1 LHNRIIKSL
10 FQTRDELSFRNI
22 RAALWPV
29 LLVFPVSVIMGNL
42 RYYGHSIALGG
53 FATNELMFFMLGL
66 GWLILSFTPK
76 KIIIPLLKISAVL
89 SALLLSFLIFL
100 PMGSWQF
107 TLYLALK
114 FCNGLCAACAFCLF
128 CFVLNN
134 VERLAGMIIIQ
145 LYYGFY
151 YASWN
156 IFPDFHT
163 AENTWAGAVVMAVFL
178 VTVFCIDAGFKSAAK
193 KNIEDR
199 SKSVFMELNTG
210 SGGKG
215 SGVLFVIGL
224 GVVHYMIM
232 CMSNYIEWA
241 ESSVSSFAFGLGTV
255 ISIAFIIF
263 IQLFKGKSALYIWL
277 MFLAFT
283 LFGLGALLLDTSAAI
298 ISGSFIY
305 GLGDSLGYIIICYM
319 CAGAIKRSKSLKM
332 FKIYCFVFFIQYFF
346 ISGIFSFYFN
356 YFDAPNK
363 FLAFAV
369 VLVLVS
375 LCLLFMPLIQKRL
388 FDADWTDGL
397 YLRDMEGYA
406 GPLVETEEINKKEKL
421 NLTPR
426 EQEIFTMLLKGTSPK
441 DIAYT
446 LKISYETVHH
456 HQKNMYRKLGIQSI
470 QELFTRFGNA
480 GNFADRSS
488 ARSQAKGSPQ

>member
-1 LHNRIIKSL
+1 MHNMLGAIKSL
-10 FQTRDELSFRNI
+10 LQTRDELSFRNI
-22 RAALWPV
+22 RAALFPV
-29 LLVFPVSVIMGNL
+29 LLVFPLSVITGNL

-76 KIIIPLLKISAVL
+76 KFILPLLRISAALAVL
-89 SALLLSFLIFL
+89 ILFILIYT
-100 PMGSWQF
+100 PMGFWQF
-107 TLYLALK
+107 ALYMALK
-114 FCNGLCAACAFCLF
+114 FTCGLCTACAFFLF
-128 CFVLNN
+128 CFALNN

-156 IFPDFHT
+156 IFPDFHS
-163 AENTWAGAVVMAVFL
+163 ADNTWAGAAVMAVFL
-178 VTVFCIDAGFKSAAK
+178 VIVFFCRPRGGGFS
-193 KNIEDR
+193 I
-199 SKSVFMELNTG
+199 NTD

-215 SGVLFVIGL
+215 SGVPFVIGL

-232 CMSNYIEWA
+232 CMSNYIEWS
-241 ESSVSSFAFGLGTV
+241 ENSVSSFAFGMGTV
-255 ISIAFIIF
+255 ISIGIIII
-263 IQLFKGKSALYIWL
+263 IQLFKGKSALYIWV

-283 LFGLGALLLDTSAAI
+283 LFGLGALLLDTSIAI

-319 CAGAIKRSKSLKM
+319 CAGAIKRSKSLRM
-332 FKIYCFVFFIQYFF
+332 FRIYCFVFFIQYFV
-346 ISGIFSFYFN
+346 ISGIFSVYFN
-356 YFDAPNK
+356 YFETPNK

-388 FDADWTDGL
+388 FEADWTDGL
-397 YLRDMEGYA
+397 YLRDMEEFSK
-406 GPLVETEEINKKEKL
+406 PLVETEEINKKEKL

-426 EQEIFTMLLKGTSPK
+426 EQEIFTLLLKGTSPK
-441 DIAYT
+441 EIGYT

-470 QELFTRFGNA
+470 QELF
-480 GNFADRSS
+480 
-488 ARSQAKGSPQ
+488 AKYSKTI

>member
-1 LHNRIIKSL
+1 MLKFMLSEKQENKVLHNRINIIKSL
-10 FQTRDELSFRNI
+10 FQTRDELSFLNI
-22 RAALWPV
+22 RIAMWPV

-42 RYYGHSIALGG
+42 RYYGHSIVLSG
-53 FATNELMFFMLGL
+53 FATNGLMFFMLGL
-66 GWLILSFTPK
+66 GWFILSFLPK
-76 KIIIPLLKISAVL
+76 RFIFPLLKISAVL
-89 SALLLSFLIFL
+89 SAVLLLFLIFL
-100 PMGSWQF
+100 PMGFGQF
-107 TLYLALK
+107 AFFLAFK
-114 FCNGLCAACAFCLF
+114 FCNGLCAACAFFMF

-151 YASWN
+151 YAAWN

-163 AENTWAGAVVMAVFL
+163 AGNTLTGAAVMALFIVIVFS
-178 VTVFCIDAGFKSAAK
+178 CRKRHEI
-193 KNIEDR
+193 
-199 SKSVFMELNTG
+199 NTDNN
-210 SGGKG
+210 GKD
-215 SGVLFVIGL
+215 SGVPFVIGL

-241 ESSVSSFAFGLGTV
+241 ENSVSSLAFGLGTV
-255 ISIAFIIF
+255 ISIAIVII
-263 IQLFKGKSALYIWL
+263 IQLLKGRSALYIWL

-319 CAGAIKRSKSLKM
+319 CAGAIKRSKSLRM
-332 FKIYCFVFFIQYFF
+332 FRYCCFVFFIQYFVV
-346 ISGIFSFYFN
+346 SSLFSSYFN

-388 FDADWTDGL
+388 FEADWTDGL
-397 YLRDMEGYA
+397 YLRDMEKFSQ
-406 GPLVETEEINKKEKL
+406 PLAETEAINKKDKL

-426 EQEIFTMLLKGTSPK
+426 EQEIFTLLLKGTSPK
-441 DIAYT
+441 EIAYT

-456 HQKNMYRKLGIQSI
+456 HQKNMYRKLCIQSI
-470 QELFTRFGNA
+470 QELFA
-480 GNFADRSS
+480 KYSS
-488 ARSQAKGSPQ
+488 AV

>member
-1 LHNRIIKSL
+1 LHNRINVIIKSL

-22 RAALWPV
+22 RGAFLPV
-29 LLVFPVSVIMGNL
+29 LLVFPVSVILGNL

-53 FATNELMFFMLGL
+53 IATNELMFFMLGF

-76 KIIIPLLKISAVL
+76 NFILPLLKISAVL
-89 SALLLSFLIFL
+89 SAVLLSFLIFL

-107 TLYLALK
+107 MFYMAFK
-114 FCNGLCAACAFCLF
+114 FCGGLCAACAFFLF

-134 VERLAGMIIIQ
+134 VERLAGMAIIQ
-145 LYYGFY
+145 VYYGIY

-156 IFPDFHT
+156 ILPDFHT
-163 AENTWAGAVVMAVFL
+163 AGNTWIGAVLAAVFI
-178 VTVFCIDAGFKSAAK
+178 VIVFCCGVRVKSDTK
-193 KNIEDR
+193 T
-199 SKSVFMELNTG
+199 NTEND
-210 SGGKG
+210 GKG
-215 SGVLFVIGL
+215 SGVIFVIGL

-232 CMSNYIEWA
+232 CMSNYIEWS
-241 ESSVSSFAFGLGTV
+241 ENSVSSLAFGLGTI
-255 ISIAFIIF
+255 ISIGLVII
-263 IQLFKGKSALYIWL
+263 IQLLKGRSALYIWL
-277 MFLAFT
+277 MFLAFS
-283 LFGLGALLLDTSAAI
+283 LFGLGVLLLDTNAAI
-298 ISGSFIY
+298 TSGSFIY

-319 CAGAIKRSKSLKM
+319 CAGAIKRSKSLRM
-332 FKIYCFVFFIQYFF
+332 FRVYCFVLFIQYFI

-356 YFDAPNK
+356 YFDEPNK

-397 YLRDMEGYA
+397 YLRDMEEYSK
-406 GPLVETEEINKKEKL
+406 PLVKTEEINNKEKL

-426 EQEIFTMLLKGTSPK
+426 EQEIFTLLLKGTSPK
-441 DIAYT
+441 EIGFT

-456 HQKNMYRKLGIQSI
+456 HQKNLYRKLGIQSI
-470 QELFTRFGNA
+470 QELFA
-480 GNFADRSS
+480 KYSS
-488 ARSQAKGSPQ
+488 VV

>member
-1 LHNRIIKSL
+1 MHNRISIMIKNL
-10 FQTRDELSFRNI
+10 FQTRDELSFGNI
-22 RAALWPV
+22 RVALWPV

-42 RYYGHSIALGG
+42 RYYGHSIALEG
-53 FATNELMFFMLGL
+53 FSSNELMFFMLGF

-76 KIIIPLLKISAVL
+76 RLIIPLLNVSAILSAVI
-89 SALLLSFLIFL
+89 LLFLIIL
-100 PMGSWQF
+100 PMGPGQF
-107 TLYLALK
+107 TLYMAFK
-114 FCNGLCAACAFCLF
+114 FCNGFCAACAFCLF

-156 IFPDFHT
+156 ILPNFHT
-163 AENTWAGAVVMAVFL
+163 AGNTWAGAAIMAVFIII
-178 VTVFCIDAGFKSAAK
+178 VFFC
-193 KNIEDR
+193 R
-199 SKSVFMELNTG
+199 TCSVSGTKQEFNTD
-210 SGGKG
+210 SDGKG

-241 ESSVSSFAFGLGTV
+241 ESSVSSFAFGLGTA
-255 ISIAFIIF
+255 ISIGLIIV
-263 IQLFKGKSALYIWL
+263 IQLLKGRSALYIWL
-277 MFLAFT
+277 MFLVFT
-283 LFGLGALLLDTSAAI
+283 LFGLGVLLLDTSTAI
-298 ISGSFIY
+298 ITGSFIY
-305 GLGDSLGYIIICYM
+305 GVGDSLGYIIICYM
-319 CAGAIKRSKSLKM
+319 CAGAIKKSKSLKM
-332 FKIYCFVFFIQYFF
+332 FRICCFVFFIQYFF
-346 ISGIFSFYFN
+346 ISGIFSYYFS
-356 YFDAPNK
+356 YFDEPNK

-369 VLVLVS
+369 VFVLVS

-397 YLRDMEGYA
+397 YLRDMEGYSQ
-406 GPLVETEEINKKEKL
+406 PLVETEAINKKEKL

-426 EQEIFTMLLKGTSPK
+426 EQEIFTLLLKGTSPK
-441 DIAYT
+441 EIAYT

-470 QELFTRFGNA
+470 QELF
-480 GNFADRSS
+480 
-488 ARSQAKGSPQ
+488 AKYGSYDPDNLQK

>member
-1 LHNRIIKSL
+1 LHNRISIIIKSL

-22 RAALWPV
+22 RVALLPV
-29 LLVFPVSVIMGNL
+29 LLVFPISVILGNL
-42 RYYGHSIALGG
+42 RYYGHSIAMGG
-53 FATNELMFFMLGL
+53 FATNELMLFMLAF
-66 GWLILSFTPK
+66 GWLILSFMPK
-76 KIIIPLLKISAVL
+76 RFIIPLLKISAVL
-89 SALLLSFLIFL
+89 SAVFVSFLIFL

-107 TLYLALK
+107 ALYMALK

-156 IFPDFHT
+156 ILPDFHT
-163 AENTWAGAVVMAVFL
+163 AGNTWVGAAVMAVFL
-178 VTVFCIDAGFKSAAK
+178 FIVFCCGARLSR
-193 KNIEDR
+193 DR
-199 SKSVFMELNTG
+199 SGSVPILNTD
-210 SGGKG
+210 SDGKG
-215 SGVLFVIGL
+215 SGVHFVVGL
-224 GVVHYMIM
+224 GIVHYMIM

-255 ISIAFIIF
+255 ISIALVLF
-263 IQLFKGKSALYIWL
+263 IQLLKGKSALYIWL
-277 MFLAFT
+277 MFLAFS
-283 LFGLGALLLDTSAAI
+283 LFGLGVLLLNTSRAI

-305 GLGDSLGYIIICYM
+305 GMGDSLGYIIICYM

-332 FKIYCFVFFIQYFF
+332 FRLYCVVFFIQCFF
-346 ISGIFSFYFN
+346 ISGIFSIYFN

-397 YLRDMEGYA
+397 YLRDMEEFS
-406 GPLVETEEINKKEKL
+406 GPLVETDAINKKEKL

-426 EQEIFTMLLKGTSPK
+426 EQEIFTLLLKGTSPK
-441 DIAYT
+441 EIAYT
-446 LKISYETVHH
+446 LKIGYETVHH
-456 HQKNMYRKLGIQSI
+456 HQKNLYRKLDIQSI
-470 QELFTRFGNA
+470 QELF
-480 GNFADRSS
+480 
-488 ARSQAKGSPQ
+488 AKYGSVV

>member
-1 LHNRIIKSL
+1 MHNKIDTAKAAGAANAAGAMIKNL

-22 RAALWPV
+22 RGALWPV

-42 RYYGHSIALGG
+42 RYYGHSIAIAG
-53 FATNELMFFMLGL
+53 FATNELMFFMLGF
-66 GWLILSFTPK
+66 GWIILSFTSK
-76 KIIIPLLKISAVL
+76 RFIRPLLKISAVL
-89 SALLLSFLIFL
+89 CAVLLSFLIFL
-100 PMGSWQF
+100 PMGTWQF
-107 TLYLALK
+107 TVYLALK
-114 FCNGLCAACAFCLF
+114 FFNGLCAACAFYLF
-128 CFVLNN
+128 CFMLNN

-151 YASWN
+151 YALWN
-156 IFPDFHT
+156 IIPDFHT
-163 AENTWAGAVVMAVFL
+163 AGNTLAGAVVMAVFL
-178 VTVFCIDAGFKSAAK
+178 FIVFYG
-193 KNIEDR
+193 DR
-199 SKSVFMELNTG
+199 SKSAPAEFNTD

-232 CMSNYIEWA
+232 CMSNYIEWS
-241 ESSVSSFAFGLGTV
+241 ENSVSSLAFGLGTF
-255 ISIAFIIF
+255 ISIALVII
-263 IQLFKGKSALYIWL
+263 IQLLKGRSALYIWL
-277 MFLAFT
+277 MFLTFS
-283 LFGLGALLLDTSAAI
+283 LLGLGVLLLNTPMAI
-298 ISGSFIY
+298 TSGSFIY

-332 FKIYCFVFFIQYFF
+332 FRIYCFVFFTQYFV

-356 YFDAPNK
+356 YFEAPNK

-397 YLRDMEGYA
+397 YLRDMEEFSK
-406 GPLVETEEINKKEKL
+406 PLEETEAINTREKL

-456 HQKNMYRKLGIQSI
+456 HQKNLYRKLNIQSI
-470 QELFTRFGNA
+470 QELF
-480 GNFADRSS
+480 
-488 ARSQAKGSPQ
+488 AKYSKVL

>member
-1 LHNRIIKSL
+1 MRNRISAACAAVKSL

-22 RAALWPV
+22 RALPV
-29 LLVFPVSVIMGNL
+29 LLIFPVSVILGNL

-53 FATNELMFFMLGL
+53 FATNELMFLLLGF
-66 GWLILSFTPK
+66 GWLILRFLPEK
-76 KIIIPLLKISAVL
+76 FIIPLLRISAVL
-89 SALLLSFLIFL
+89 SALILLLLFFL
-100 PMGSWQF
+100 PMGPAQF
-107 TLYLALK
+107 AFYMVFK
-114 FCNGLCAACAFCLF
+114 MFNGLCAACSFYLF
-128 CFVLNN
+128 CFALNN

-156 IFPDFHT
+156 ILPDFHT
-163 AENTWAGAVVMAVFL
+163 AGNTWVGAALMAFFLFIVF
-178 VTVFCIDAGFKSAAK
+178 FGNK
-193 KNIEDR
+193 
-199 SKSVFMELNTG
+199 SKSIFAQLNTG
-210 SGGKG
+210 G
-215 SGVLFVIGL
+215 SGKDSGVTFVIGL

-241 ESSVSSFAFGLGTV
+241 GSSVSGFAFGFGTV
-255 ISIAFIIF
+255 ISVALVIIF
-263 IQLFKGKSALYIWL
+263 QMMKGKSALYIWL

-283 LFGLGALLLDTSAAI
+283 LFGLGVLLLDTSAAI
-298 ISGSFIY
+298 TAGSFIY
-305 GLGDSLGYIIICYM
+305 GMGDSLGYIIICYM
-319 CAGAIKRSKSLKM
+319 CAGAIKKSKSLRM
-332 FKIYCFVFFIQYFF
+332 FRIYCLVFFIQYFF
-346 ISGIFSFYFN
+346 ISGVFSFYFN

-375 LCLLFMPLIQKRL
+375 LCLIFMPLIQKKL

-397 YLRDMEGYA
+397 YLRDMEEYSK
-406 GPLVETEEINKKEKL
+406 PLVETETINNREKL

-426 EQEIFTMLLKGTSPK
+426 EKEIFTMLLGGNPPK
-441 DIAYT
+441 EIAYI

-470 QELFTRFGNA
+470 QELFAKYGNA
-480 GNFADRSS
+480 VKNDTV
-488 ARSQAKGSPQ
+488 

>member
-1 LHNRIIKSL
+1 LHNRVSAIIKSL

-22 RAALWPV
+22 RAALLPV
-29 LLVFPVSVIMGNL
+29 LLIFPISVIMGNL
-42 RYYGHSIALGG
+42 RYYGHSMALGG
-53 FATNELMFFMLGL
+53 LATNELMFFMLAF

-76 KIIIPLLKISAVL
+76 RFILPLLKTSAVL
-89 SALLLSFLIFL
+89 SAVILSFLFFL
-100 PMGSWQF
+100 PMGSGQF
-107 TLYLALK
+107 ALYMAFK
-114 FCNGLCAACAFCLF
+114 FCNGLCAACAFYLF

-156 IFPDFHT
+156 ILPGFH
-163 AENTWAGAVVMAVFL
+163 AAGNTITGAVVMAVFIVIVFSAGNI
-178 VTVFCIDAGFKSAAK
+178 VTKGADKLKSAPM
-193 KNIEDR
+193 D
-199 SKSVFMELNTG
+199 LNTG
-210 SGGKG
+210 GDGKG

-255 ISIAFIIF
+255 ISIPLIII
-263 IQLFKGKSALYIWL
+263 IQLLKGKSALYIWL

-283 LFGLGALLLDTSAAI
+283 LFGLGVLLLEPQPLYEGTPLGTSTAI
-298 ISGSFIY
+298 ISGSLIY

-332 FKIYCFVFFIQYFF
+332 FRIYCLVFFIQCFF

-356 YFDAPNK
+356 YFDEPNK

-397 YLRDMEGYA
+397 YLRDMEVYTE
-406 GPLVETEEINKKEKL
+406 PLVETETINNKEKL

-426 EQEIFTMLLKGTSPK
+426 EQEIFTLLLKGTPPK
-441 DIAYT
+441 EIAYI

-456 HQKNMYRKLGIQSI
+456 HQKNMYRKLSIQSI
-470 QELFTRFGNA
+470 QELFAKYN
-480 GNFADRSS
+480 S
-488 ARSQAKGSPQ
+488 AV

>member
-1 LHNRIIKSL
+1 MHNRIGVIVKSL

-22 RAALWPV
+22 RTALFPV
-29 LLVFPVSVIMGNL
+29 LLIFPFSVVLGNL
-42 RYYGHSIALGG
+42 RYYGHSMALGG
-53 FATNELMFFMLGL
+53 FATNEMMFFMLGF

-76 KIIIPLLKISAVL
+76 RFILPLLKISAIL
-89 SALLLSFLIFL
+89 SAVLLPFLIFL
-100 PMGSWQF
+100 PMGPWQI
-107 TLYLALK
+107 TLYMAFK
-114 FCNGLCAACAFCLF
+114 FCNGLCAACAFFLF

-151 YASWN
+151 YASLN

-163 AENTWAGAVVMAVFL
+163 AGNTWAGAVLMAVFL
-178 VTVFCIDAGFKSAAK
+178 VIVFCAGKSKSAC
-193 KNIEDR
+193 
-199 SKSVFMELNTG
+199 MEVNTDG
-210 SGGKG
+210 GGKG
-215 SGVLFVIGL
+215 SGVYFVIGL

-232 CMSNYIEWA
+232 CMSNYIEWS
-241 ESSVSSFAFGLGTV
+241 ESSVSSLAFGLGTV
-255 ISIAFIIF
+255 LSIVIVLI
-263 IQLFKGKSALYIWL
+263 IQLLKGKSALYIWL

-283 LFGLGALLLDTSAAI
+283 LLGLGVLLLDTPKAI
-298 ISGSFIY
+298 TSGSFIY

-319 CAGAIKRSKSLKM
+319 CAGAIKRSKSLRM
-332 FKIYCFVFFIQYFF
+332 FRFYCFVFFIQYFI

-356 YFDAPNK
+356 YFDEPNK

-375 LCLLFMPLIQKRL
+375 LCLLFMPFIQKRL

-397 YLRDMEGYA
+397 YLRDMQEYCK
-406 GPLVETEEINKKEKL
+406 PLVETQEINKKEKL

-426 EQEIFTMLLKGTSPK
+426 EQEIFTLLLKGTSPK
-441 DIAYT
+441 EIGYT

-456 HQKNMYRKLGIQSI
+456 HQKNLYRKLGIQSI
-470 QELFTRFGNA
+470 QELF
-480 GNFADRSS
+480 
-488 ARSQAKGSPQ
+488 AKYA